1 MGKNIIKYFIKS
13 EMVQNLEENYLH
25 QAKYRQFGDNQ
36 QGELDDLDGNQQ
48 QKPFVILLWEVISQ
62 PCDVSEMM
70 GGQVDEKADVA
81 VKSSRIFCSSK
92 NNMCLV
98 DGKRRLNLLSE

>member
-36 QGELDDLDGNQQ
+36 QGEFDDLDGNQQ
-48 QKPFVILLWEVISQ
+48 QKPFIILL
-62 PCDVSEMM
+62 
-70 GGQVDEKADVA
+70 
-81 VKSSRIFCSSK
+81 
-92 NNMCLV
+92 
-98 DGKRRLNLLSE
+98 